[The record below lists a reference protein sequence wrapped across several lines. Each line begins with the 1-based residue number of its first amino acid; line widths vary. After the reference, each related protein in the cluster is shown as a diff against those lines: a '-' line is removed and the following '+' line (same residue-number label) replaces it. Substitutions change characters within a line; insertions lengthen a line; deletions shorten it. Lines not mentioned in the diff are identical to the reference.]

1 MEQYAPA
8 MPVADSTYAVTG
20 EVPRREPTV
29 IVIAST
35 QYANVD
41 PSKSSV
47 TGSRRPANFAMEY
60 RVLFK
65 TLGHISDALGRR
77 KLTRLCL
84 ETPDVRCN
92 FGKYHIPTH
101 QEYPRRAW

>member
-1 MEQYAPA
+1 
-8 MPVADSTYAVTG
+8 MPVADSINAVTG
-20 EVPRREPTV
+20 EVPRREPTL

-60 RVLFK
+60 RVLFETVRRFLNVLEGK
-65 TLGHISDALGRR
+65 HTRSYLEWPNVRSD
-77 KLTRLCL
+77 
-84 ETPDVRCN
+84 
-92 FGKYHIPTH
+92 FG
-101 QEYPRRAW
+101 E